1 MPTRANGQDLMDAL
15 SKATQAA
22 RAIREAAQQTSADIA
37 DARAKESA
45 RMTAQE
51 GLKGNLNGSNNNPG

>member
-1 MPTRANGQDLMDAL
+1 MDAL